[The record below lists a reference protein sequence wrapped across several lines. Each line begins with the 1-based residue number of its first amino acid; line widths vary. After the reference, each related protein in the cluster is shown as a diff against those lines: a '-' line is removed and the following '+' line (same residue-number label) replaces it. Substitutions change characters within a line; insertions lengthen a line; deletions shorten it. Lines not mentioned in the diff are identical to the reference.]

1 MKVAV
6 IVLGCLASAAVGIFL
21 FVRFGFGNRDSEF
34 PELYMEGRMQR
45 TPKLQEHPEVQRVL
59 AEMKQAGLCGLMY
72 NVRVAQTVTNAKLG
86 LDCAVDKWIRMSGV
100 LSGSA
105 DRPFVPY
112 GIHKFAILPR
122 DGELV
127 VVTEGARGQNTFD
140 ELAVGIPKVTRE
152 AIAGFATAREN
163 EAKQRA
169 DYEKKRTE
177 DQKRQDEVNSSFSK

>member
-1 MKVAV
+1 
-6 IVLGCLASAAVGIFL
+6 
-21 FVRFGFGNRDSEF
+21 
-34 PELYMEGRMQR
+34 
-45 TPKLQEHPEVQRVL
+45 
-59 AEMKQAGLCGLMY
+59 
-72 NVRVAQTVTNAKLG
+72 
-86 LDCAVDKWIRMSGV
+86 LDCAVDKWIGMSGV

-105 DRPFVPY
+105 ARPFVPH

-152 AIAGFATAREN
+152 AIAGFAAAREHD
-163 EAKQRA
+163 AKQRA